1 MFLGLMPY
9 LAPKGQGNSSMAAN
23 QWSCRGVWSDALGDP
38 RDMAKARLPESQS
51 PEDAMVHPPER
62 HLKPVPFPAFAWH
75 ADECTP
81 RKRSDP
87 QRADL
92 RG

>member
-23 QWSCRGVWSDALGDP
+23 QWSCPGVWSDALGDP
-38 RDMAKARLPESQS
+38 RDMAKAKLPESQS
-51 PEDAMVHPPER
+51 PEDAMFHPPER
-62 HLKPVPFPAFAWH
+62 RLKPVPLPALAWH
-75 ADECTP
+75 ADERTP

-87 QRADL
+87 QRADS